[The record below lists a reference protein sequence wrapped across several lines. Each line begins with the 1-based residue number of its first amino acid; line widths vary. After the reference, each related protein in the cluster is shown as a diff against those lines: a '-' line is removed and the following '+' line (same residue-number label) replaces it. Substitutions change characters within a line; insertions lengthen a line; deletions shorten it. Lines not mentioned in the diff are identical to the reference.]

1 MSPIVGALEAPLILA
16 SASPRRREL
25 LAQCGIEFE
34 VISADDPEP
43 LREAAEDTLAFV
55 RRAAEA
61 KASQVARRHPRRL
74 VLGADTI
81 VVVDDEVL
89 GKPADAQ
96 DAAAML
102 RRLSGREHCVHT
114 GVALLS
120 AAGDEIDIDSRTAT
134 SRVTFR
140 LLSDAEIQAYVATGE
155 PMDKAG
161 AYGIQGLGG
170 RLVARFQGS
179 FTNIVGLPM
188 ELVRQMLGRE

>member
-120 AAGDEIDIDSRTAT
+120 AVGDEIDIDSRTAT

>member
-1 MSPIVGALEAPLILA
+1 VSPANGGRGAPLILA

-34 VISADDPEP
+34 VIGAEDAEP
-43 LREAAEDTLAFV
+43 LRETAEDCLAFA

-61 KASQVARRHPRRL
+61 KASRVARRHPHRL

-102 RRLSGREHCVHT
+102 RRLSGRAHCVHT
-114 GVALLS
+114 GVALVF
-120 AAGDEIDIDSRTAT
+120 AAGDEIDVDSRTAT
-134 SRVTFR
+134 SKVTFR
-140 LLSDAEIQAYVATGE
+140 VLPETEIQAYVATGE

-170 RLVARFQGS
+170 RLVARFEGS

>member
-43 LREAAEDTLAFV
+43 LREAAEDCLAFV